1 MVDVVEVEA
10 VVAAGVE
17 EQRAPAA
24 PQVRVEPQR
33 VEEQPVVRLHFRQP
47 AELRNWQEA
56 QLPQRDNAAERV
68 ALGEDV
74 GPEVVEEVAVDVGEP
89 EQLPHLRIR
98 AT

>member
-1 MVDVVEVEA
+1 MEAAVEA
-10 VVAAGVE
+10 GEE
-17 EQRAPAA
+17 EQRAPAE
-24 PQVRVEPQR
+24 PQVRVELQR
-33 VEEQPVVRLHFRQP
+33 VEEPPVVRPHFRRP

-56 QLPQRDNAAERV
+56 QLQQRDNAAERV